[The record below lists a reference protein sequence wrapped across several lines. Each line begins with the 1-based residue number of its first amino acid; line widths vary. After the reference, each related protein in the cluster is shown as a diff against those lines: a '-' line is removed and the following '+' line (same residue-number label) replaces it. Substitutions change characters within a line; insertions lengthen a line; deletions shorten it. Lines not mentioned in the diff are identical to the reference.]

1 MESRA
6 VSLVLLLVV
15 ILALALVQGT
25 PSKVALAQS
34 SPERGFETQPNTLVF
49 QVCGSVSPLV
59 SVHTSSEVNMV
70 GKYEIH

>member
-1 MESRA
+1 MKSRS
-6 VSLVLLLVV
+6 VSLVLLAAIIAV
-15 ILALALVQGT
+15 ALVQGAQVG
-25 PSKVALAQS
+25 VALAQS

-49 QVCGSVSPLV
+49 QVCGNAFPLV